1 LGLISGSWCGILER
15 VGVSSVGGGDGAS
28 MSGLPWQE
36 RYADKLQSARRAL
49 RVVKRGDSVFV
60 GSGAGVPQLLVE
72 ELAKMSQEFA
82 DNEIVHLW
90 TLGIAPYTQP
100 KFKYQFRHNAF
111 FIGDNVRDAVAEGR
125 ADYTPIFL
133 SEIPKLFRSRRM
145 RLDVAII
152 QVTPPNEHGFC
163 SFGVSVDIVKPAAE
177 CADYVIAEV
186 NARMPWTLG
195 NSFIHVN
202 DIDVLVEHEAPIPE
216 LSYPEAD
223 EVARRI
229 GENIGRLI
237 DDGSTVQ
244 MGIGTIPDSILA
256 SLIDKKDLGVHT
268 EMLSDGVIDLVEA
281 GVLTNARKTLHGGK
295 IIASFVMGTK
305 RLYDW
310 VNENPFIEFHP
321 SDYVNDP
328 FVVSQNDNMV
338 AINSA
343 LEVDLTGQV
352 CSDSIG
358 YLFYSGIGGQ
368 VDMIRGAAR
377 SRGGKPIIALPS
389 TAKDGGVSRIVSH
402 LSEGAGVVTTRG
414 DVHYVVTE
422 YGEAYLHGKNIRER
436 ALALINIAHPDF
448 RKELLDEAKA
458 RKYAFVD
465 QLPPLGVYPADLERT
480 FALQDGAE
488 VLLRPIKPTDE
499 RLEQELLYSLSDR
512 SVYLRFFS
520 AVGAF
525 PHERVQHYTTVD
537 YDQQMAI
544 VAIDLSGDE
553 EQMIGV
559 GRYVKERNSDMAEL
573 ALLVRDDWQGRGVG
587 TLMHGYL
594 QQIARAHKIG
604 GFKGEVLEQN
614 QGALHVFTRLGR
626 NAKTQYEDGIY
637 TVSYRFDDE

>member
-1 LGLISGSWCGILER
+1 MEE
-15 VGVSSVGGGDGAS
+15 
-28 MSGLPWQE
+28 LPWQE
-36 RYADKLQSARRAL
+36 RYATKVKTARQAL

-72 ELAKMSQEFA
+72 ELARMSAEFA

-90 TLGIAPYTQP
+90 TLGIAPYTEP

-145 RLDVAII
+145 QLDVAAI
-152 QVTPPNEHGFC
+152 QVTPPNQHGFC

-177 CADYVIAEV
+177 AAGYVIAEA
-186 NARMPWTLG
+186 NPCMPWTLG
-195 NSFIHVN
+195 DSFIHVN
-202 DIDVLVEHEAPIPE
+202 DIDVFVENEAPIPE

-223 EVARRI
+223 EVARGI
-229 GENIGRLI
+229 GENIARLI
-237 DDGSTVQ
+237 DDGSTLQ

-256 SLIDKKDLGVHT
+256 ALVNKRDLGVHT

-281 GVLTNARKTLHGGK
+281 GVLTNARKTLHRGK
-295 IIASFVMGTK
+295 MIASFVMGTK

-310 VNENPFIEFHP
+310 VDQNPFIEFHP

-328 FVVSQNDNMV
+328 FIVSQNDKMV

-368 VDMIRGAAR
+368 MDMIRGAAR

-389 TAKDGGVSRIVSH
+389 TAKDGTVSRIVSR

-422 YGEAYLHGKNIRER
+422 YGVAYLHGSNIRER

-448 RKELLDEAKA
+448 RRELLNEAKV

-465 QLPPLGVYPADLERT
+465 QLPPLGVYPAELEKRFT
-480 FALQDGAE
+480 LKDGTE
-488 VLLRPIKPTDE
+488 VLLRPIKATDE
-499 RLEQELLYSLSDR
+499 RLEQELLYSLSDQ
-512 SVYLRFFS
+512 SIYLRFFS
-520 AVGAF
+520 STSAF
-525 PHERVQHYTTVD
+525 PHERVQYYTTVD
-537 YDQQMAI
+537 YDEHMAI
-544 VAIDLSGDE
+544 VAIQEVDGE
-553 EQMIGV
+553 ERMVGV
-559 GRYVKERNSDMAEL
+559 GRYIKGKDSDMAEL
-573 ALLVRDDWQGRGVG
+573 ALLVKDDWQGKGLG
-587 TLMHGYL
+587 LLMHEYL
-594 QQIARAHKIG
+594 DNIARAHNIG
-604 GFKGEVLEQN
+604 GFKAEVLDQN
-614 QGALHVFTRLGR
+614 KRALHVFTRLGR
-626 NAKTQYEDGIY
+626 KAKTEYDQGVY
-637 TVSYRFDDE
+637 TVSYRFDDQ

>member
-1 LGLISGSWCGILER
+1 MEQE
-15 VGVSSVGGGDGAS
+15 
-28 MSGLPWQE
+28 PWRE
-36 RYADKLQSARRAL
+36 PYRDKVKTPRQAL
-49 RVVKRGDSVFV
+49 RVIKRGDSVFI
-60 GSGAGVPQLLVE
+60 GSGAAVPQLLVN
-72 ELAKMSQEFA
+72 ELARMSMEFA

-100 KFKYQFRHNAF
+100 KFKYQFRHDAF

-133 SEIPKLFRSRRM
+133 SEIPKLFRSGRM
-145 RLDVAII
+145 HLDVAVI

-177 CADYVIAEV
+177 CARYVIAEI
-186 NARMPWTLG
+186 NPRMPWTLG
-195 NSFIHVN
+195 DSFIHVN
-202 DIDVLVEHEAPIPE
+202 DIDVLVENEAPILE

-223 EVARRI
+223 ELARQI
-229 GENIGRLI
+229 GQNIARLI
-237 DDGSTVQ
+237 DDGSTLQ

-256 SLIDKKDLGVHT
+256 SLHDKRDLGVHT
-268 EMLSDGVIDLVEA
+268 EMLSDGVIDLVES
-281 GVLTNARKTLHGGK
+281 GILTNARKTVHRGK

-310 VNENPFIEFHP
+310 VDNNPFIEFHP

-328 FVVSQNDNMV
+328 FVVSQNDQMV
-338 AINSA
+338 AVNSA

-389 TAKDGGVSRIVSH
+389 TAKDGTVSRIVSH

-422 YGEAYLHGKNIRER
+422 YGAAYLHGKNIRER
-436 ALALINIAHPDF
+436 ALSLINIAHPDF
-448 RKELLDEAKA
+448 RKELLEEAKV

-465 QLPPLGVYPADLERT
+465 QLPPLGVYPAQLEKRVT
-480 FALQDGAE
+480 LRDGTE

-499 RLEQELLYSLSDR
+499 RLEQELLYSLSDQ
-512 SVYLRFFS
+512 SVYRRFFAS
-520 AVGAF
+520 TSSF
-525 PHERVQHYTTVD
+525 PHEKVQYYTTVD
-537 YDQQMAI
+537 YDTQMAI
-544 VAIDLSGDE
+544 VAIAEKDGQ
-553 EQMIGV
+553 EQMVGV
-559 GRYVKERNSDMAEL
+559 GRYVKEKESDMAEL
-573 ALLVRDDWQGRGVG
+573 ALLVKDDWQGKGLG
-587 TLMHGYL
+587 SLMHDYL
-594 QQIARAHKIG
+594 EQIARAHNIG
-604 GFKGEVLEQN
+604 GFRGEVLEEN
-614 QGALHVFTRLGR
+614 KRALHLFTRLGR
-626 NAKTQYEDGIY
+626 SAETKYDQGVY
-637 TVSYRFDDE
+637 TVSYRFDQKS

>member
-1 LGLISGSWCGILER
+1 MQE
-15 VGVSSVGGGDGAS
+15 V
-28 MSGLPWQE
+28 MQKTPWQE
-36 RYADKLQSARRAL
+36 HYADKLKTARQAL
-49 RVVKRGDSVFV
+49 GIIKRGDSVFI
-60 GSGAGVPQLLVE
+60 GSGAAVPQLLVKT
-72 ELAKMSQEFA
+72 LAEMSLDFA

-90 TLGIAPYTQP
+90 TLGLVPSSQP

-111 FIGDNVRDAVAEGR
+111 FVGEGVRDAVSEGR

-133 SEIPKLFRSRRM
+133 SEIPGLFTSGRM
-145 RLDVAII
+145 YLDMALI

-177 CADYVIAEV
+177 SAGYVIAEV
-186 NARMPWTLG
+186 NPQMPWTLG
-195 NSFIHVN
+195 NSFIHVKEL
-202 DIDVLVEHEAPIPE
+202 DVLVENDSPILE
-216 LSYPEAD
+216 LSYPEPD
-223 EVARRI
+223 DVAREI
-229 GENIGRLI
+229 GENIARLI
-237 DDGSTVQ
+237 DDGSTLQ

-256 SLIDKKDLGVHT
+256 SLHDKKDLGVHT

-281 GVLTNARKTLHGGK
+281 GVLTNAKKTLHRGK
-295 IIASFVMGTK
+295 IIASFVMGTR

-310 VNENPFIEFHP
+310 VDQNPFIEFHP

-389 TAKDGGVSRIVSH
+389 TAKEGSRSRIVSH

-422 YGEAYLHGKNIRER
+422 YGAAYLHGKNIRER
-436 ALALINIAHPDF
+436 ALALINIAHPDY
-448 RKELLDEAKA
+448 RKELLEEAKV

-465 QLPPLGVYPADLERT
+465 QLLPLGVYPAELEKRVT
-480 FALQDGAE
+480 LKDGTE

-499 RLEQELLYSLSDR
+499 RLEQELLYSLSDQ
-512 SVYLRFFS
+512 SIYLRFFS
-520 AVGAF
+520 ALSAF
-525 PHERVQHYTTVD
+525 PHERVQYYTTVD
-537 YDQQMAI
+537 YDEHMAI
-544 VAIDLSGDE
+544 VVIVESNGE

-559 GRYVKERNSDMAEL
+559 GRYIKGKDSDMAEL
-573 ALLVRDDWQGRGVG
+573 ALLVRDDWQGKGLG
-587 TLMHGYL
+587 TLMHEYL
-594 QQIARAHKIG
+594 EQIARSHNIG

-614 QGALHVFTRLGR
+614 KRALHVFTRLGR
-626 NAKTQYEDGIY
+626 KAETEYDQGVY
-637 TVSYRFDDE
+637 TVSYRFEDES

>member
-1 LGLISGSWCGILER
+1 MEEAIKKT
-15 VGVSSVGGGDGAS
+15 
-28 MSGLPWQE
+28 PWQE
-36 RYADKLQSARRAL
+36 RYAHKLKSARQAL
-49 RVVKRGDSVFV
+49 GVVKRGDSVFI
-60 GSGAGVPQLLVE
+60 GSGAAVPQLLVKT
-72 ELAKMSQEFA
+72 LAEMSMEFA

-90 TLGIAPYTQP
+90 TLGLVPSTQP

-111 FIGDNVRDAVAEGR
+111 FVGEGVRDAVSEGR

-133 SEIPKLFRSRRM
+133 SEIPSLFTSGRM
-145 RLDVAII
+145 HLDVALI

-177 CADYVIAEV
+177 SADYVIAEV
-186 NARMPWTLG
+186 NPQMPWTLG
-195 NSFIHVN
+195 NSFIHVGEL
-202 DIDVLVEHEAPIPE
+202 DVLVENDTPILE
-216 LSYPEAD
+216 LSYPGAD
-223 EVARRI
+223 DLAREI
-229 GENIGRLI
+229 GQNIARLI
-237 DDGSTVQ
+237 DDGSTLQ

-256 SLIDKKDLGVHT
+256 SLHDKKDLGVHT

-281 GVLTNARKTLHGGK
+281 GVLTNARKTLHRGK
-295 IIASFVMGTK
+295 IIASFVMGTR

-310 VNENPFIEFHP
+310 VDENPFIEFHS

-338 AINSA
+338 AVNSA

-377 SRGGKPIIALPS
+377 SRGGKPVIALPS
-389 TAKDGGVSRIVSH
+389 TAKEGSRSRIVSH

-422 YGEAYLHGKNIRER
+422 YGVAYLHGKNIRER
-436 ALALINIAHPDF
+436 ALALINIAHPDY
-448 RKELLDEAKA
+448 RKELLAEAKA

-465 QLPPLGVYPADLERT
+465 QLPPLGVYPAELEKRVT
-480 FALQDGAE
+480 LKDGTE

-499 RLEQELLYSLSDR
+499 RLEQELLYSLSDQ
-512 SVYLRFFS
+512 SIYLRFFS
-520 AVGAF
+520 AMSSF
-525 PHERVQHYTTVD
+525 PHERVQYYTTVD
-537 YDQQMAI
+537 YDEHMAI
-544 VAIDLSGDE
+544 VGIVEDNGE

-559 GRYVKERNSDMAEL
+559 GRYVKERDSDMAEL
-573 ALLVRDDWQGRGVG
+573 ALLVHDDWQGKGLG
-587 TLMHGYL
+587 TLMHQYL
-594 QQIARAHKIG
+594 QQIAHAHNIG

-614 QGALHVFTRLGR
+614 KRALNVFTRLGGK
-626 NAKTQYEDGIY
+626 AETEYDQGVY
-637 TVSYRFDDE
+637 TVSYRFEDES

>member
-1 LGLISGSWCGILER
+1 MEE
-15 VGVSSVGGGDGAS
+15 
-28 MSGLPWQE
+28 LPWQE
-36 RYADKLQSARRAL
+36 RYATKVKTARQAL

-72 ELAKMSQEFA
+72 ELARMSAEFA

-125 ADYTPIFL
+125 ADYTPVFL
-133 SEIPKLFRSRRM
+133 SEIPRLFRSRRM
-145 RLDVAII
+145 QLDVAAI
-152 QVTPPNEHGFC
+152 QVTPPNQHGFC

-177 CADYVIAEV
+177 AAGYVIAEA
-186 NARMPWTLG
+186 NPCMPWTLG
-195 NSFIHVN
+195 DSFIHVN
-202 DIDVLVEHEAPIPE
+202 DIDVLVENEAPIPE

-223 EVARRI
+223 EVARGI
-229 GENIGRLI
+229 GENIARLI
-237 DDGSTVQ
+237 DHGSTLQ

-256 SLIDKKDLGVHT
+256 ALVNKRDLGVHT

-281 GVLTNARKTLHGGK
+281 GVLTNARKTLHRGK
-295 IIASFVMGTK
+295 MIASFVMGTK

-310 VNENPFIEFHP
+310 VDQNPFIEFHP

-328 FVVSQNDNMV
+328 FIVSQNDKMV

-389 TAKDGGVSRIVSH
+389 TAKDGTVSRLVSR

-422 YGEAYLHGKNIRER
+422 YGVAYLHGSNIRER

-448 RKELLDEAKA
+448 RRELLNEAKV

-465 QLPPLGVYPADLERT
+465 QLPPLGVYPAELEKRFT
-480 FALQDGAE
+480 LKDGTE
-488 VLLRPIKPTDE
+488 VLLRPIKATDE
-499 RLEQELLYSLSDR
+499 RLEQELLYSLSDQ
-512 SVYLRFFS
+512 SIYLRFFS
-520 AVGAF
+520 STSAF
-525 PHERVQHYTTVD
+525 PHERVQYYTTVD
-537 YDQQMAI
+537 YDEHMAI
-544 VAIDLSGDE
+544 VAIQEVDGE
-553 EQMIGV
+553 ERMVGV
-559 GRYVKERNSDMAEL
+559 GRYIKEKDSDMAEL
-573 ALLVRDDWQGRGVG
+573 ALLVKDDWQGKGLG
-587 TLMHGYL
+587 SLMHEYL
-594 QQIARAHKIG
+594 DNIARAHNIG
-604 GFKGEVLEQN
+604 GFKAEVLDQN
-614 QGALHVFTRLGR
+614 KRALHVFTRLGR
-626 NAKTQYEDGIY
+626 KAKTEYDQGVY
-637 TVSYRFDDE
+637 TVSYRFDDQ

>member
-1 LGLISGSWCGILER
+1 MEE
-15 VGVSSVGGGDGAS
+15 
-28 MSGLPWQE
+28 LPWQE
-36 RYADKLQSARRAL
+36 RYATKVKTARQAL

-72 ELAKMSQEFA
+72 ELARMSAEFA

-90 TLGIAPYTQP
+90 TLGIAPYAQP

-145 RLDVAII
+145 QLDVAAI
-152 QVTPPNEHGFC
+152 QVTPPNQHGFC

-177 CADYVIAEV
+177 AAGYVIAEA
-186 NARMPWTLG
+186 NPCMPWTLG
-195 NSFIHVN
+195 DSFIHVN
-202 DIDVLVEHEAPIPE
+202 DIDVLVENEAPIPE

-223 EVARRI
+223 EVARGI
-229 GENIGRLI
+229 GENIARLI
-237 DDGSTVQ
+237 DDGSTLQ

-256 SLIDKKDLGVHT
+256 ALVNKRDLGVHS
-268 EMLSDGVIDLVEA
+268 EMFSDGVIDLVEA
-281 GVLTNARKTLHGGK
+281 GVLTNARKTLHRGK
-295 IIASFVMGTK
+295 MIASFVMGTK

-310 VNENPFIEFHP
+310 VDQNPFIEFHP

-328 FVVSQNDNMV
+328 FIVSQNDSMV

-389 TAKDGGVSRIVSH
+389 TAKDGTVSRIVSR

-422 YGEAYLHGKNIRER
+422 YGVAYLHGSNIRER

-448 RKELLDEAKA
+448 RRELLNEAKV

-465 QLPPLGVYPADLERT
+465 QLPPLGVYPAELEKRFT
-480 FALQDGAE
+480 LKDGTE
-488 VLLRPIKPTDE
+488 VLLRPIKATDE
-499 RLEQELLYSLSDR
+499 RLEQELLYSLSDQ
-512 SVYLRFFS
+512 SIYLRFFS
-520 AVGAF
+520 STSAF
-525 PHERVQHYTTVD
+525 PHERVQYYTTVD
-537 YDQQMAI
+537 YDEHMAI
-544 VAIDLSGDE
+544 VAIQEVDGE
-553 EQMIGV
+553 ERMVGV
-559 GRYVKERNSDMAEL
+559 GRYIKEKDSDMAEL
-573 ALLVRDDWQGRGVG
+573 ALLVKDDWQGKGLG
-587 TLMHGYL
+587 SLMHEYL
-594 QQIARAHKIG
+594 DNIARAHNIG
-604 GFKGEVLEQN
+604 GFKAEVLDQN
-614 QGALHVFTRLGR
+614 KRALHVFTRLGR
-626 NAKTQYEDGIY
+626 KAKTEYDQGVY
-637 TVSYRFDDE
+637 TVSYRFDDQ

>member
-1 LGLISGSWCGILER
+1 MNE
-15 VGVSSVGGGDGAS
+15 AS
-28 MSGLPWQE
+28 WQE
-36 RYADKLQSARRAL
+36 RYVDKLEPARRAL
-49 RVVKRGDSVFV
+49 RVIKRGDSVFI
-60 GSGAGVPQLLVE
+60 GSGAAVPQLLVE
-72 ELAKMSQEFA
+72 ELAKMSLEFA

-100 KFKYQFRHNAF
+100 NFKYQFRHNAF

-145 RLDVAII
+145 QLDVAII
-152 QVTPPNEHGFC
+152 QVTPPNQHGFC

-177 CADYVIAEV
+177 SAGYVIAEV
-186 NARMPWTLG
+186 NPRMPWTLG

-202 DIDVLVEHEAPIPE
+202 DIDVLVENETPILE

-223 EVARRI
+223 DVAQGI
-229 GENIGRLI
+229 GKNIARLI
-237 DDGSTVQ
+237 DDGSTLQ

-256 SLIDKKDLGVHT
+256 SLVDRKDLGVHT

-281 GVLTNARKTLHGGK
+281 GVLTNARKTIHRGK

-338 AINSA
+338 AVNSA

-389 TAKDGGVSRIVSH
+389 TAKDGEVSRIVSR

-422 YGEAYLHGKNIRER
+422 YGAAYLHGKNIRER

-448 RKELLDEAKA
+448 RKELLNEAKV

-465 QLPPLGVYPADLERT
+465 QLPPLGVYPADLEKRFT
-480 FALQDGAE
+480 LRDGAE

-512 SVYLRFFS
+512 SIYLRFFS
-520 AVGAF
+520 AMSAF
-525 PHERVQHYTTVD
+525 PHERVQYYTTVD
-537 YDQQMAI
+537 YDEHMAI
-544 VAIDLSGDE
+544 VAIDMSNGE

-559 GRYVKERNSDMAEL
+559 GRYVKEKNSDMAEL
-573 ALLVRDDWQGRGVG
+573 ALLVSDDWQGKGVG
-587 TLMHGYL
+587 TLMHDYL
-594 QQIARAHKIG
+594 EQIARAHKIG

-626 NAKTQYEDGIY
+626 NAKTQYDDGIY

>member
-1 LGLISGSWCGILER
+1 VQDLRPGT
-15 VGVSSVGGGDGAS
+15 
-28 MSGLPWQE
+28 PWQE
-36 RYADKLQSARRAL
+36 RYGHKLKTARQAL
-49 RVVKRGDSVFV
+49 GIVKRGDSVFI
-60 GSGAGVPQLLVE
+60 GSGAAVPQLLVAT
-72 ELAKMSQEFA
+72 LAEMSQEFA

-90 TLGIAPYTQP
+90 TLGLVPSTQP
-100 KFKYQFRHNAF
+100 KFKHQFRHDAF
-111 FIGDNVRDAVAEGR
+111 FVGEGVRDAVSEGR

-133 SEIPKLFRSRRM
+133 SEIPGLFTAGRM
-145 RLDVAII
+145 HLDVALI

-177 CADYVIAEV
+177 SAGYVVAEV
-186 NARMPWTLG
+186 NPQMPWTLG
-195 NSFIHVN
+195 NSFIHVS
-202 DIDVLVEHEAPIPE
+202 DMDVLVENDTPILE
-216 LSYPEAD
+216 LTYDDPD
-223 EVARRI
+223 EVARGI
-229 GENIGRLI
+229 GENIARLI
-237 DDGSTVQ
+237 DDGCTLQ

-256 SLIDKKDLGVHT
+256 SLGDKKDLGVHT

-281 GVLTNARKTLHGGK
+281 GVLTNEKKTLHRGK

-310 VNENPFIEFHP
+310 VHQNPFIEFHP

-377 SRGGKPIIALPS
+377 SKGGKPIIALPS
-389 TAKDGGVSRIVSH
+389 TAKEGSRSRIVSR

-414 DVHYVVTE
+414 DVHYIVTE
-422 YGEAYLHGKNIRER
+422 YGVAYLHGKNIRER

-448 RKELLDEAKA
+448 RKELLEEAKI

-465 QLPPLGVYPADLERT
+465 QLPPLGVYPVELEKRVT
-480 FALQDGAE
+480 LKDGTQL
-488 VLLRPIKPTDE
+488 LLRPIKPTDE
-499 RLEQELLYSLSDR
+499 RLEQDLLYSLSDQ

-520 AVGAF
+520 LMNAF
-525 PHERVQHYTTVD
+525 PHERVQYYTTVD
-537 YDQQMAI
+537 YDEHMAI
-544 VAIDLSGDE
+544 VVIVETNGE

-559 GRYVKERNSDMAEL
+559 GRYIKEKDSDLAEL
-573 ALLVRDDWQGRGVG
+573 ALLVHDDWQGKGVG
-587 TLMHGYL
+587 TMMHDYL
-594 QQIARAHKIG
+594 EQIARSRNIG

-614 QGALHVFTRLGR
+614 KRALHLFTRLGR
-626 NAKTQYEDGIY
+626 KAKTEYDQGVY
-637 TVSYRFDDE
+637 TVSYRFDE

>member
-1 LGLISGSWCGILER
+1 VYSWRE
-15 VGVSSVGGGDGAS
+15 SVIKDV
-28 MSGLPWQE
+28 PWQE
-36 RYADKLQSARRAL
+36 RYGEKVKTSRQAL
-49 RVVKRGDSVFV
+49 RIIKRGDSVFV
-60 GSGAGVPQLLVE
+60 GSGAGAPQLLLE
-72 ELAKMSQEFA
+72 ELARMSSEFA

-90 TLGIAPYTQP
+90 TLGIAPYAEP

-145 RLDVAII
+145 QVDVAVIE
-152 QVTPPNEHGFC
+152 VTPPNEHGFC

-177 CADYVIAEV
+177 SAGYVIAEA
-186 NARMPWTLG
+186 NSCMPWTLG
-195 NSFIHVN
+195 DSFIHVN
-202 DIDVLVEHEAPIPE
+202 DIDVLVANEAPIPE

-229 GENIGRLI
+229 GENIARLI
-237 DDGSTVQ
+237 DDGSTLQ

-256 SLIDKKDLGVHT
+256 GLADKRDLGVHT

-281 GVLTNARKTLHGGK
+281 GVITNARKTLHRGK
-295 IIASFVMGTK
+295 MIASFVMGTK

-310 VNENPFIEFHP
+310 VDQNPFIEFHP

-338 AINSA
+338 AVNSA

-389 TAKDGGVSRIVSH
+389 TAKDGTVSRIVSR

-422 YGEAYLHGKNIRER
+422 YGVAYLHGSNIRER

-448 RKELLDEAKA
+448 RKELLNEAKV

-465 QLPPLGVYPADLERT
+465 QLPPLGVYPAELEKRVT
-480 FALQDGAE
+480 LKDGTE
-488 VLLRPIKPTDE
+488 ILLRPIKPTDE
-499 RLEQELLYSLSDR
+499 RLEQELLYSLSDQ

-520 AVGAF
+520 SASAW
-525 PHERVQHYTTVD
+525 PHERVQYYTTVD
-537 YDQQMAI
+537 YVEHMAI
-544 VAIDLSGDE
+544 VAIFDRDGE

-559 GRYVKERNSDMAEL
+559 GRYVKEKDSDMAEL
-573 ALLVRDDWQGRGVG
+573 ALLVRDDWQGKGIGV
-587 TLMHGYL
+587 LMHDYL
-594 QQIARAHKIG
+594 EQIARGNKIG

-614 QGALHVFTRLGR
+614 KRALHVFTRLGR
-626 NAKTQYEDGIY
+626 KAKTEYDQGVY
-637 TVSYRFDDE
+637 TVSYRFEDQ

>member
-1 LGLISGSWCGILER
+1 MQDPTQGP
-15 VGVSSVGGGDGAS
+15 
-28 MSGLPWQE
+28 PWQE
-36 RYADKLQSARRAL
+36 RYAHKLKTPRQAL
-49 RVVKRGDSVFV
+49 GIVKRGDSVFI
-60 GSGAGVPQLLVE
+60 GSGAAVPQLLVAT
-72 ELAKMSQEFA
+72 LAEMSQEFA

-90 TLGIAPYTQP
+90 TLGLVPSTQP
-100 KFKYQFRHNAF
+100 KFKHQFRHDAF
-111 FIGDNVRDAVAEGR
+111 FVGEGVREAVSEGR

-133 SEIPKLFRSRRM
+133 SEIPGLFTSGRM
-145 RLDVAII
+145 HLDVALI

-177 CADYVIAEV
+177 SAGYVIAEV
-186 NARMPWTLG
+186 NPQMPWTLG

-202 DIDVLVEHEAPIPE
+202 DVDVLVENDTPILE
-216 LSYPEAD
+216 LTYDDPD
-223 EVARRI
+223 DVARGI
-229 GENIGRLI
+229 GENISRLI
-237 DDGSTVQ
+237 DDGCTLQ

-256 SLIDKKDLGVHT
+256 SLRDKKDLGVHT

-281 GVLTNARKTLHGGK
+281 GVLTNDKKTLHRGK
-295 IIASFVMGTK
+295 IIASFVMGTR

-310 VNENPFIEFHP
+310 VDQNPFIEFHP

-377 SRGGKPIIALPS
+377 SKGGKPIIALPS
-389 TAKDGGVSRIVSH
+389 TAKEGSRSRIVSR

-422 YGEAYLHGKNIRER
+422 YGVAYLHGKNIRER
-436 ALALINIAHPDF
+436 ALALINVAHPDF
-448 RKELLDEAKA
+448 RKELLEEAKL

-465 QLPPLGVYPADLERT
+465 QLPPLGVYPVELEKRVT
-480 FALQDGAE
+480 LKDGTE
-488 VLLRPIKPTDE
+488 LLLRPIKPTDE
-499 RLEQELLYSLSDR
+499 RLEQDLLYSLSDQ

-520 AVGAF
+520 LMTAF
-525 PHERVQHYTTVD
+525 PHERVQYYTTVD
-537 YDQQMAI
+537 YDEHMAI
-544 VAIDLSGDE
+544 VVIVESNGE

-559 GRYVKERNSDMAEL
+559 GRYIKEKDSDLAEL
-573 ALLVRDDWQGRGVG
+573 ALLVHDDWQGKGVG
-587 TLMHGYL
+587 TMMHDYL
-594 QQIARAHKIG
+594 EQIARSRNIG
-604 GFKGEVLEQN
+604 GFKGEVLEHN
-614 QGALHVFTRLGR
+614 KRALHLFTRLGR
-626 NAKTQYEDGIY
+626 KAKTEYDQGVY
-637 TVSYRFDDE
+637 TVSYRFDE

>member
-1 LGLISGSWCGILER
+1 MVDR
-15 VGVSSVGGGDGAS
+15 V
-28 MSGLPWQE
+28 PWQE
-36 RYADKLQSARRAL
+36 RYADKLKNARQAL
-49 RVVKRGDSVFV
+49 RVVKRGDSVFL
-60 GSGAGVPQLLVE
+60 GSGAAAPQRLVE
-72 ELAKMSQEFA
+72 ELARMSMEFA

-90 TLGIAPYTQP
+90 TLGIAPYTEP
-100 KFKYQFRHNAF
+100 KFRYQFRHDAF

-133 SEIPKLFRSRRM
+133 SEIPKLFRSGRM
-145 RLDVAII
+145 HLDVAVI

-177 CADYVIAEV
+177 CAEYVIAEV
-186 NARMPWTLG
+186 NPQMPWTLG
-195 NSFIHVN
+195 DSFIHVN
-202 DIDVLVEHEAPIPE
+202 EIDVLVENDAPILE
-216 LSYPEAD
+216 LTYPGAD
-223 EVARRI
+223 ELARGI
-229 GENIGRLI
+229 GESIARLI
-237 DDGSTVQ
+237 DDGSTLQ

-256 SLIDKKDLGVHT
+256 SLFDKRDLGVHT

-281 GVLTNARKTLHGGK
+281 GVLTNARKTIHRGK
-295 IIASFVMGTK
+295 MIASFVMGTQ
-305 RLYDW
+305 RLYRW
-310 VNENPFIEFHP
+310 VDNNPFIEFHP

-338 AINSA
+338 AVNSA

-389 TAKDGGVSRIVSH
+389 TARDGTVSRIVSH

-422 YGEAYLHGKNIRER
+422 YGAAYLHGKNIRER

-448 RKELLDEAKA
+448 RKELLEEAKV

-465 QLPPLGVYPADLERT
+465 QLPPLGVYPAELEKRVT
-480 FALQDGAE
+480 LRDGTE
-488 VLLRPIKPTDE
+488 ILLRPIKPTDE
-499 RLEQELLYSLSDR
+499 RLEQELLYSLSDQ

-520 AVGAF
+520 SMSAF
-525 PHERVQHYTTVD
+525 PHERVQYYTTVD
-537 YDQQMAI
+537 YDEHMAI
-544 VAIDLSGDE
+544 VAIQEVDGQE
-553 EQMIGV
+553 RMVGV
-559 GRYVKERNSDMAEL
+559 GRYVREKNSDMAEL
-573 ALLVRDDWQGRGVG
+573 ALLVKDDWQGKGLG
-587 TLMHGYL
+587 SLMHDYL
-594 QQIARAHKIG
+594 ENIARAHNIG

-614 QGALHVFTRLGR
+614 KRALHLFTRLGR
-626 NAKTQYEDGIY
+626 NAKTEYEQGVY
-637 TVSYRFDDE
+637 TVSYRFEDESRSAK

>member
-1 LGLISGSWCGILER
+1 MNE
-15 VGVSSVGGGDGAS
+15 VS
-28 MSGLPWQE
+28 WQE
-36 RYADKLQSARRAL
+36 RYVDKLKPARRAL
-49 RVVKRGDSVFV
+49 RVIKRGDSVFI
-60 GSGAGVPQLLVE
+60 GSGAAVPQLLVE
-72 ELAKMSQEFA
+72 ELAKMSLEFA

-100 KFKYQFRHNAF
+100 SFKYQFRHNAF

-145 RLDVAII
+145 QLDVAII

-177 CADYVIAEV
+177 SADYVIAEV
-186 NARMPWTLG
+186 NPRMPWTLG

-202 DIDVLVEHEAPIPE
+202 DIDVLVDNETPILE

-223 EVARRI
+223 DVARGI
-229 GENIGRLI
+229 GENIARLI
-237 DDGSTVQ
+237 DDGSTLQ

-256 SLIDKKDLGVHT
+256 SLADRKDLGVHT

-281 GVLTNARKTLHGGK
+281 GVLTNARKTLHRGK

-338 AINSA
+338 AVNSA

-389 TAKDGGVSRIVSH
+389 TAKDGEVSRIVSR

-422 YGEAYLHGKNIRER
+422 YGAAYLHGKNIRER

-448 RKELLDEAKA
+448 RKELLNEAKV
-458 RKYAFVD
+458 RKYVFVD
-465 QLPPLGVYPADLERT
+465 QLPPLGVYPADLEKRFT
-480 FALQDGAE
+480 LRDGAE

-512 SVYLRFFS
+512 SIYLRFFS
-520 AVGAF
+520 AMSAF
-525 PHERVQHYTTVD
+525 PHERVQYYTTVD
-537 YDQQMAI
+537 YDEHMAI
-544 VAIDLSGDE
+544 VAIDMSNGE

-559 GRYVKERNSDMAEL
+559 GRYVREKNSDMAEL
-573 ALLVRDDWQGRGVG
+573 ALLVRDDWQGKGVG
-587 TLMHGYL
+587 TLMHDYL
-594 QQIARAHKIG
+594 EQIARAHKIG

-626 NAKTQYEDGIY
+626 NAKTQYDDGIY

>member
-1 LGLISGSWCGILER
+1 MEE
-15 VGVSSVGGGDGAS
+15 
-28 MSGLPWQE
+28 LPWQE
-36 RYADKLQSARRAL
+36 RYAKKVKTARQAL

-72 ELAKMSQEFA
+72 ELARMSGEFA

-133 SEIPKLFRSRRM
+133 SEIPRLFRSRRM
-145 RLDVAII
+145 RVDVAVIH
-152 QVTPPNEHGFC
+152 VTPPNDHGFC

-177 CADYVIAEV
+177 AADYVIAEA
-186 NARMPWTLG
+186 NPCMPWTLG
-195 NSFIHVN
+195 DSFIHIN
-202 DIDVLVEHEAPIPE
+202 DIDVLVENEAPIPE

-223 EVARRI
+223 EIARGI
-229 GENIGRLI
+229 GENIARLI
-237 DDGSTVQ
+237 DDGSTLQ

-256 SLIDKKDLGVHT
+256 ALVNKRDLGVHT

-281 GVLTNARKTLHGGK
+281 GVLTNARKTLHRGK
-295 IIASFVMGTK
+295 MIASFVMGTK

-310 VNENPFIEFHP
+310 VDQNPFIEFHP

-328 FVVSQNDNMV
+328 FIVSQNDNMV

-389 TAKDGGVSRIVSH
+389 TAKEGTVSRIVSR

-422 YGEAYLHGKNIRER
+422 YGVAYLHGSNIRER

-448 RKELLDEAKA
+448 RTELLNEAKV

-465 QLPPLGVYPADLERT
+465 QLPPLGVYPAELEKRFT
-480 FALQDGAE
+480 LKDGRE
-488 VLLRPIKPTDE
+488 ILLRPIKATDE
-499 RLEQELLYSLSDR
+499 RLEQELLYSLSDQ
-512 SVYLRFFS
+512 SIYLRFFS
-520 AVGAF
+520 TMGAF
-525 PHERVQHYTTVD
+525 PHERVQYYTTVD
-537 YDQQMAI
+537 YNEHMAI
-544 VAIDLSGDE
+544 VAILERNGE

-559 GRYVKERNSDMAEL
+559 GRYVKEKDSDMAEL
-573 ALLVRDDWQGRGVG
+573 ALLVRDDWQGKGIG
-587 TLMHGYL
+587 ALMHDYL
-594 QQIARAHKIG
+594 EQIARSHKVG

-614 QGALHVFTRLGR
+614 KRALHVFTRLGR
-626 NAKTQYEDGIY
+626 KAKTEYDQGVY
-637 TVSYRFDDE
+637 TVSYRFDDQ

>member
-1 LGLISGSWCGILER
+1 MNE
-15 VGVSSVGGGDGAS
+15 VS
-28 MSGLPWQE
+28 WQE
-36 RYADKLQSARRAL
+36 RYVDKLKPARRAL
-49 RVVKRGDSVFV
+49 RVIKRGDSVFI
-60 GSGAGVPQLLVE
+60 GSGAAVPQLLVE
-72 ELAKMSQEFA
+72 ELAKMSLEFA

-100 KFKYQFRHNAF
+100 NFKYQFRHNAF

-145 RLDVAII
+145 QLDVAII

-177 CADYVIAEV
+177 SADYVIAEV
-186 NARMPWTLG
+186 NPCMPWTLG

-202 DIDVLVEHEAPIPE
+202 DIDVLVDNETPILE

-223 EVARRI
+223 DVARGI
-229 GENIGRLI
+229 GENIARLI
-237 DDGSTVQ
+237 DDGSTLQ

-256 SLIDKKDLGVHT
+256 SLADRKDLGVHT

-281 GVLTNARKTLHGGK
+281 GVLTNARKTLHRGK

-389 TAKDGGVSRIVSH
+389 TAKDGEVSRIVSR

-422 YGEAYLHGKNIRER
+422 YGAAYLHGKNIRER

-448 RKELLDEAKA
+448 RQELLNEAKV

-465 QLPPLGVYPADLERT
+465 QLPPLGVYPADLEKRFT
-480 FALQDGAE
+480 LRDGAE

-512 SVYLRFFS
+512 SIYLRFFS
-520 AVGAF
+520 AMSAF
-525 PHERVQHYTTVD
+525 PHERVQYYTTVD
-537 YDQQMAI
+537 YDEHMAI
-544 VAIDLSGDE
+544 VAIDMSNGE

-559 GRYVKERNSDMAEL
+559 GRYVKEKNSDMAEL
-573 ALLVRDDWQGRGVG
+573 ALLVRDDWQGKGVG
-587 TLMHGYL
+587 TLMHDYL
-594 QQIARAHKIG
+594 EQIARAHKIG

-626 NAKTQYEDGIY
+626 NAKTQYDDGIY

>member
-1 LGLISGSWCGILER
+1 MEER
-15 VGVSSVGGGDGAS
+15 TQVT
-28 MSGLPWQE
+28 PWQE
-36 RYADKLQSARRAL
+36 RYSHKLKTARQAL
-49 RVVKRGDSVFV
+49 GIVKRGDSVFI
-60 GSGAGVPQLLVE
+60 GSGAAVPQRLVAT
-72 ELAKMSQEFA
+72 LAEMSQEFA

-90 TLGIAPYTQP
+90 TLGLVPSTQP
-100 KFKYQFRHNAF
+100 KFKHQFRHDAF
-111 FIGDNVRDAVAEGR
+111 FVGEGVREAVSEGR

-133 SEIPKLFRSRRM
+133 SEIPGLFTSGRM
-145 RLDVAII
+145 HLDVALI

-177 CADYVIAEV
+177 SAGYVIAEV
-186 NARMPWTLG
+186 NPQMPWTLG

-202 DIDVLVEHEAPIPE
+202 DIDVLVENDTPILE
-216 LSYPEAD
+216 LTYDDPD
-223 EVARRI
+223 EVARGI
-229 GENIGRLI
+229 GENIARLI
-237 DDGSTVQ
+237 DDGCTLQ

-256 SLIDKKDLGVHT
+256 SLVDKKDLGVHT

-281 GVLTNARKTLHGGK
+281 GVLTNDRKTLHRGK
-295 IIASFVMGTK
+295 IIASFVMGTR

-310 VNENPFIEFHP
+310 VDQNPFIEFHP

-377 SRGGKPIIALPS
+377 SKGGKPIIALPS
-389 TAKDGGVSRIVSH
+389 TAKEGSRSRIVSR

-422 YGEAYLHGKNIRER
+422 YGVAYLHGKNIRER

-448 RKELLDEAKA
+448 RKELLEEAKI

-465 QLPPLGVYPADLERT
+465 QLPPLGVYPVELEKRVT
-480 FALQDGAE
+480 LKDGTE
-488 VLLRPIKPTDE
+488 LLLRPIKPTDE
-499 RLEQELLYSLSDR
+499 RLEQDLLYSLSDQ

-520 AVGAF
+520 LMSAF
-525 PHERVQHYTTVD
+525 PHERVQYYTTVD
-537 YDQQMAI
+537 YDEHMAI
-544 VAIDLSGDE
+544 VVIVESNGE

-559 GRYVKERNSDMAEL
+559 GRYIKEKDSDLAEL
-573 ALLVRDDWQGRGVG
+573 ALLVHDDWQGKGVG
-587 TLMHGYL
+587 TMMHDYL
-594 QQIARAHKIG
+594 EQIARSHNIG

-614 QGALHVFTRLGR
+614 KRALHLFTRLGR
-626 NAKTQYEDGIY
+626 KAKTEYDQGVY
-637 TVSYRFDDE
+637 TVSYRFDE

>member
-1 LGLISGSWCGILER
+1 MEE
-15 VGVSSVGGGDGAS
+15 VT
-28 MSGLPWQE
+28 WQE
-36 RYADKLQSARRAL
+36 RYAEKVKTARQAL

-72 ELAKMSQEFA
+72 ELARMSAEFA
-82 DNEIVHLW
+82 DNEIVHFW
-90 TLGIAPYTQP
+90 TLGIAPYAEP

-125 ADYTPIFL
+125 ADYIPIFL
-133 SEIPKLFRSRRM
+133 SEIPGLFRSRRM
-145 RLDVAII
+145 PVDVAVIE
-152 QVTPPNEHGFC
+152 VTPPNEHGFC

-177 CADYVIAEV
+177 SAGYVIAEA
-186 NARMPWTLG
+186 NSCMPWTLG
-195 NSFIHVN
+195 DSFIHVN
-202 DIDVLVEHEAPIPE
+202 DIDVLVENEAPIPE
-216 LSYPEAD
+216 LAYPEPD
-223 EVARRI
+223 EVARGI
-229 GENIGRLI
+229 GENIARLI
-237 DDGSTVQ
+237 DDGSTLQ

-256 SLIDKKDLGVHT
+256 ALVEKRDLGVHT

-281 GVLTNARKTLHGGK
+281 GVITNARKTLHRGK
-295 IIASFVMGTK
+295 MIASFVMGTQ

-310 VNENPFIEFHP
+310 VDQNPFIEFHP

-328 FVVSQNDNMV
+328 FIVSQNDNMV

-389 TAKDGGVSRIVSH
+389 TAKDGTVSRIVSR

-422 YGEAYLHGKNIRER
+422 YGAAYLHGANIRER

-448 RKELLDEAKA
+448 RKELLNEAKV

-465 QLPPLGVYPADLERT
+465 QLPPLGVYPAELEKRVT
-480 FALQDGAE
+480 LKDGTE
-488 VLLRPIKPTDE
+488 ILLRPIKATDE
-499 RLEQELLYSLSDR
+499 RLEQGLLYSLSDQ

-520 AVGAF
+520 SASAW
-525 PHERVQHYTTVD
+525 PHERVQYYTTVD
-537 YDQQMAI
+537 YVEHMAI
-544 VAIDLSGDE
+544 VAIADRDGE

-559 GRYVKERNSDMAEL
+559 GRYVKEKDSDMAEL
-573 ALLVRDDWQGRGVG
+573 ALLVRDDWQAKGIGA
-587 TLMHGYL
+587 LMHGYL
-594 QQIARAHKIG
+594 EQIARSHKIG
-604 GFKGEVLEQN
+604 GFKGEILEQN
-614 QGALHVFTRLGR
+614 KRALHVFTRLGR
-626 NAKTQYEDGIY
+626 KAKTEYDQGVY
-637 TVSYRFDDE
+637 TVSYRFDDQ